1 MFIFCNYITVYLL
14 LCSTV
19 GKYRRWQNLT
29 LKMMFVALRSAAACI
44 FYPRQVLLK
53 RQRISVEVG
62 RESESHSS
70 PAACVPSFQ
79 AECCCLLALQERVQK
94 NNTVEVCILRMCIIF
109 QRRMSYTQ
117 KRGKKKSF

>member
-53 RQRISVEVG
+53 LQRISVEVG

-79 AECCCLLALQERVQK
+79 AECCCLLALQERV
-94 NNTVEVCILRMCIIF
+94 
-109 QRRMSYTQ
+109 
-117 KRGKKKSF
+117 KKK